1 MRKRKVFIINM
12 ECGDQAESVYEKL
25 CEVAT
30 PLLHVEIEDPFD
42 GVYVLLV
49 NSDKDRIEMM
59 SELCSSLWGFY
70 LDVRL
75 IRKNTFMCGT
85 EYVLVTDQG
94 LPVMEDYVALFDEKR
109 LKKLIKKL
117 DMLSQAG
124 LTAKQH

>member
-1 MRKRKVFIINM
+1 MKKRKVFIINM
-12 ECGDQAESVYEKL
+12 ECGGQAESVYEKL

>member
-1 MRKRKVFIINM
+1 
-12 ECGDQAESVYEKL
+12 
-25 CEVAT
+25 
-30 PLLHVEIEDPFD
+30 
-42 GVYVLLV
+42 
-49 NSDKDRIEMM
+49 
-59 SELCSSLWGFY
+59 
-70 LDVRL
+70 
-75 IRKNTFMCGT
+75 MCGT

>member
-1 MRKRKVFIINM
+1 MKKRKVFLINM
-12 ECGDQAESVYEKL
+12 ERGGQTDSVCERL
-25 CEVAT
+25 CEVAS
-30 PLLHVEIEDPFD
+30 PLLPVEVDDPYE

-49 NSDKDRIEMM
+49 NSDKDRIEKL
-59 SELCSSLWGFY
+59 SELCESFWCFY

-94 LPVMEDYVALFDEKR
+94 LPVMEDYVALFDEKH